1 MDGDANQKH
10 QQTENSLNRSQ
21 SYPSMPKDR
30 QADGADKANQ
40 RSGDIED
47 GASQMADSQDG

>member
-10 QQTENSLNRSQ
+10 LQTENSLNRSQ
-21 SYPSMPKDR
+21 SYPSMPKD
-30 QADGADKANQ
+30 QADGAGKPNE

-47 GASQMADSQDG
+47 DASQMADSQDG